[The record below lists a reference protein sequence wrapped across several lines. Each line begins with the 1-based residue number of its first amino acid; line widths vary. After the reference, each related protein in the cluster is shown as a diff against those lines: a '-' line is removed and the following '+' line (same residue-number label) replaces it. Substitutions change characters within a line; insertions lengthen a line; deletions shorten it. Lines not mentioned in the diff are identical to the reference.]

1 MSNITIEQAMD
12 RLRKAMKD
20 EPDYA
25 YSWHA
30 NIAMACY
37 DSVKIA
43 DQEAIN
49 HVDDTLDHMEA
60 MRIGNE
66 GASRFM
72 KICFDAETS
81 QDMMIKQ
88 PRNKG

>member
-1 MSNITIEQAMD
+1 MNEVAAAMD
-12 RLRKAMKD
+12 ILRKAMGD
-20 EPDYA
+20 DPAYA

-37 DSVKIA
+37 DSIKIA
-43 DQEAIN
+43 DQEAIDHVADTLN
-49 HVDDTLDHMEA
+49 HVEA

-72 KICFDAETS
+72 KLCFDAKTS
-81 QDMMIKQ
+81 QDMLIK
-88 PRNKG
+88 PTVK

>member
-1 MSNITIEQAMD
+1 MNEIAVAMEM
-12 RLRKAMKD
+12 LRKAMKN

-25 YSWHA
+25 FSWHS
-30 NIAMACY
+30 NIAMALY
-37 DSVKIA
+37 DSIRIA

-49 HVDDTLDHMEA
+49 HTEDTLNHSEA
-60 MRIGNE
+60 LRIGNE

-88 PRNKG
+88 PHNEG